1 MVALDPVWVPA
12 LLALGLPLLLFGALG
27 REQPVARAVCLGLCL
42 FLTLRYLGWRWQ
54 APLPEGGTAQTVWAW
69 VFILAETAS
78 MLGSAIAMG
87 FLTRSRDRSAE
98 AALPVAPELRE
109 APVDV
114 FICTYNEDATILE
127 RTILCARAIMHPDM
141 RVWVLDDGARPWVRE
156 LAEELGAHYTFRVKG
171 SHAKAGNV
179 NNGLRVALETG
190 RRPEFILLL
199 DADFAAHRNIL
210 RRTLPLFAEP
220 DIGIVQTPQHFFNPD
235 PMQTGLLI
243 TRSWPDE
250 QRFFFNTLLPAKD
263 AWGAAFC
270 CGTSAV
276 IRVQALVEAG
286 GMATETVTEDMLT
299 TFRLRE
305 HGWRTVFL
313 NERLSAGLAP
323 EGLSEYV
330 SQRARWCLGAMQQVF
345 TRYSFAGP
353 ARISLA
359 NRLSCLDTVLYWMV
373 SFPARLLL
381 LCAPILFWWF
391 GIRSYAAENEELL
404 FWLAPQVLASLMV
417 MGILSEWRIA
427 PILSDVNQLIISFPI
442 IATVATALARPFGR
456 PFKVTPKGQTRSG
469 ITIHWGLL
477 APFAALAAL
486 TAGGI
491 LFSASPWS
499 PARLADG
506 HGLNVLW
513 SLLNLATLLAVI
525 ACCVEPPRPRREERF
540 ASDEP
545 AVLRLPGGQHAA
557 RLLDLS
563 TGGARLALPGPGALA
578 GEHGELLLDNGGL
591 RIPARLVRQDET
603 SVAVVFEADTAT
615 RRSLILRLYTGDY
628 INETEHVAL
637 LPALG
642 GALRRVFG

>member
-1 MVALDPVWVPA
+1 VPA
-12 LLALGLPLLLFGALG
+12 LLALGLPMLVLGALG
-27 REQPVARAVCLGLCL
+27 RQNPAARVFCLGLCL
-42 FLTLRYLGWRWQ
+42 VLSIRYLIWRWG
-54 APLPEGGTAQTVWAW
+54 APLPEGGVGQTLWAW
-69 VFILAETAS
+69 VFILAETGS
-78 MLGSAIAMG
+78 ILGSAIAMG

-98 AALPVAPELRE
+98 AAGPVEPGLRE

-127 RTILCARAIMHPDM
+127 RTIVCARATMHHDL

-156 LAEELGAHYTFRVKG
+156 LAEELGALYTYRVKG
-171 SHAKAGNV
+171 PDAKAGNV
-179 NNGLRVALETG
+179 NNGLEVAMKTG
-190 RRPEFILLL
+190 RPPEFILLL
-199 DADFAAHRNIL
+199 DADFAAHRDIL
-210 RRTLPLFAEP
+210 RRALPLFVEP
-220 DIGIVQTPQHFFNPD
+220 DIAIVQTPQHFFNPD
-235 PMQTGLLI
+235 PMQTGLLN

-250 QRFFFNTLLPAKD
+250 QRFFFNVMLPAKD

-299 TFRLRE
+299 TFKLQE
-305 HGWRTVFL
+305 YGWRTVFL

-330 SQRARWCLGAMQQVF
+330 SQRARWCLGAMQQVH
-345 TRYSFAGP
+345 TRWSFAGP
-353 ARISLA
+353 ARISVA
-359 NRLSCLDTVLYWMV
+359 NRLSSLDTVLYWVV

-391 GIRSYAAENEELL
+391 GIRSYAADNEELL
-404 FWLAPQVLASLMV
+404 FWLAPHVLASLMV
-417 MGILSEWRIA
+417 MGIISEWRIT
-427 PILSDVNQLIISFPI
+427 PVLSDVNQLIISFPI
-442 IATVATALARPFGR
+442 IATVATALLRPFGR

-477 APFAALAAL
+477 TPFAVLALL

-506 HGLNVLW
+506 HALNILW

-525 ACCVEPPRPRREERF
+525 ACCVEPPRPRGEERF

-545 AVLRLPGGQHAA
+545 AMLRLASGLHPA

-563 TGGARLALPGPGALA
+563 TRGARLALPDPAAL
-578 GEHGELLLDNGGL
+578 GDEWGELLLDNGGL
-591 RIPARLVRQDET
+591 RIPVRLMRQDET
-603 SVAVVFEADTAT
+603 SLAVLFEADAAI

-628 INETEHVAL
+628 LNETEHVAL